1 MARKTVF
8 HKELTPIYIAGFM
21 ALMAY
26 GIGYV
31 LLQPHIATVPRH
43 CSFPFCMTVIATR
56 LICGFAVILGAGFSF
71 FLGRWLREVY
81 RSAKREARKGIE
93 TEKEVH

>member
-43 CSFPFCMTVIATR
+43 GSLPFYVIAIR
-56 LICGFAVILGAGFSF
+56 LICGFAVILGAWFSF
-71 FLGRWLREVY
+71 FLGRWLRDVY
-81 RSAKREARKGIE
+81 RAAKVEARKSIE
-93 TEKEVH
+93 TEKDVH